1 MNDPTPSVARR
12 GSAPVP
18 GEARPP
24 GLDLYWIPLGAG
36 ARVVR
41 VSGTVYEAVSALLQ
55 RRPRRALYHSALV
68 AITDDGR
75 SLAGDFDA
83 QCRQA
88 FRNIEKTLVD
98 AGAKLGDLV
107 TMTVS
112 LIDARYTT
120 RMTELRADIFKKD
133 FPASAAIA
141 VSGFA
146 NPDILI
152 EIQGIAVIAQL
163 K

>member
-1 MNDPTPSVARR
+1 MAAGTCVLARCNR
-12 GSAPVP
+12 Q
-18 GEARPP
+18 
-24 GLDLYWIPLGAG
+24 W
-36 ARVVR
+36 
-41 VSGTVYEAVSALLQ
+41 
-55 RRPRRALYHSALV
+55 RRENHLRR
-68 AITDDGR
+68 R
-75 SLAGDFDA
+75 SHWADFDA

-107 TMTVS
+107 TMTVF